1 MEPSTSPA
9 SNDTRRAALQLAIG
23 YALFSIL
30 WIILSTA
37 LLSILPP
44 NLTITAIF
52 QTVKDWLF
60 ALISAIGLFY
70 FVPRMFRP
78 SNLPVKPQPA
88 IPLVEPDAAD
98 LMSPE
103 QALNHRKK

>member
-9 SNDTRRAALQLAIG
+9 SNDTRQTYSRSYSHRAALQLAIG

-37 LLSILPP
+37 LLAVLPP
-44 NLTITAIF
+44 NLAITAIF

-60 ALISAIGLFY
+60 VVLSAIGLFY
-70 FVPRMFRP
+70 FVRRIINHARP
-78 SNLPVKPQPA
+78 SNAPLKPEPTSSNPV
-88 IPLVEPDAAD
+88 
-98 LMSPE
+98 M
-103 QALNHRKK
+103 